1 LRPLRLC
8 EESFLKHTESS
19 PPEGRYFKK
28 QNIRKEEEKMEKRQL
43 LMILIVLS
51 ALVFSSAY
59 GESEKKPSVLNL
71 TQGKCTKCH
80 EILRV
85 QDLHKTKKEP
95 KAVVK
100 EMQKKK
106 GADISDEQ
114 AADIARFLEAPYWQ
128 QPLIRSKC
136 TKCHPLNSIFN
147 KCAEDPFAAGIPK
160 KKIERMQERG
170 ADITDKQV
178 DEIYKILQW

>member
-1 LRPLRLC
+1 
-8 EESFLKHTESS
+8 
-19 PPEGRYFKK
+19 
-28 QNIRKEEEKMEKRQL
+28 MEKRQL

-51 ALVFSSAY
+51 ALAFSSAH

-160 KKIERMQERG
+160 KKIKRMQERG